1 MTLRIQLRKDTSTNW
16 VLNNPILLSGE
27 LGIETDTLKFK
38 IGNGS
43 RWNSTTSYALKV
55 GEANGIATLNS
66 AGKIPTSQLPDS
78 ISAGIDLNAAI
89 AALTTNSISE
99 GSTNKY
105 FTNQRAID
113 AVSSAISS
121 AISTEITN
129 RNTAIST
136 AKAEAITTASNDA
149 TNKAATAK
157 SEAIAAAGAAA
168 DTKDTISAASAVTT
182 ANIYTDNK
190 ITTEVS
196 NRNNAI
202 NTAISTEITNR
213 NIAIANAT
221 PSSFSFTGHTTN
233 ELSEGST
240 NLYFTNARAL
250 AATTSAY
257 DAAGAASSAQ
267 ANAATDAT
275 TKANAAQTAAISAA
289 ATDATTKAN
298 AAQTAAIS
306 AAATDATTKSDA
318 ARVAAISAAAT
329 DATTKANTSLVSSKT
344 YADSLLASVSN
355 TLNDYVLE
363 SDRNQPSGFAGL
375 NSSGKLLDSV
385 IPYSVNNYV
394 DTKIAQIVNSAPSTL
409 DTLGELAAALQADES
424 ASTTLT
430 TLVGTKLN
438 STTAATTYET
448 ITNVALK
455 APLASPTFT
464 GTVSGITK
472 SMVGLGNV
480 DNTADTA
487 KPISTA
493 TQTAL
498 DAKLASTTAA
508 STYAPIA
515 SPTFTG
521 TVSGVTKAM
530 VGLGSVDNTSD
541 TGKPV
546 STAQQTALDLKAPL
560 ASPTFTGTVTL
571 PTGTVTSAMILDGTI
586 VDADINASAAIAQSK
601 ISGLSTSLGLKA
613 DLASPTFTG
622 TVSGITKAMVG
633 LGNVDNTADTAKPI
647 STATQTALD
656 AKLNRL
662 VSTNTQSASYSIAV
676 TDAFKLIEMSGGGT
690 LTIVDSGSFAI
701 GTTIEILQTT
711 SNQVTVA
718 GSGFTPDSTPGL
730 KLRSQWSSATLLKRG
745 TNSWVVMGDLSA

>member
-1 MTLRIQLRKDTSTNW
+1 
-16 VLNNPILLSGE
+16 
-27 LGIETDTLKFK
+27 
-38 IGNGS
+38 
-43 RWNSTTSYALKV
+43 
-55 GEANGIATLNS
+55 
-66 AGKIPTSQLPDS
+66 
-78 ISAGIDLNAAI
+78 
-89 AALTTNSISE
+89 
-99 GSTNKY
+99 
-105 FTNQRAID
+105 
-113 AVSSAISS
+113 
-121 AISTEITN
+121 
-129 RNTAIST
+129 
-136 AKAEAITTASNDA
+136 
-149 TNKAATAK
+149 
-157 SEAIAAAGAAA
+157 
-168 DTKDTISAASAVTT
+168 
-182 ANIYTDNK
+182 
-190 ITTEVS
+190 
-196 NRNNAI
+196 
-202 NTAISTEITNR
+202 
-213 NIAIANAT
+213 
-221 PSSFSFTGHTTN
+221 
-233 ELSEGST
+233 
-240 NLYFTNARAL
+240 
-250 AATTSAY
+250 
-257 DAAGAASSAQ
+257 
-267 ANAATDAT
+267 
-275 TKANAAQTAAISAA
+275 
-289 ATDATTKAN
+289 
-298 AAQTAAIS
+298 
-306 AAATDATTKSDA
+306 
-318 ARVAAISAAAT
+318 
-329 DATTKANTSLVSSKT
+329 
-344 YADSLLASVSN
+344 
-355 TLNDYVLE
+355 
-363 SDRNQPSGFAGL
+363 
-375 NSSGKLLDSV
+375 
-385 IPYSVNNYV
+385 
-394 DTKIAQIVNSAPSTL
+394 
-409 DTLGELAAALQADES
+409 
-424 ASTTLT
+424 
-430 TLVGTKLN
+430 
-438 STTAATTYET
+438 
-448 ITNVALK
+448 
-455 APLASPTFT
+455 
-464 GTVSGITK
+464 
-472 SMVGLGNV
+472 MVGLGNV